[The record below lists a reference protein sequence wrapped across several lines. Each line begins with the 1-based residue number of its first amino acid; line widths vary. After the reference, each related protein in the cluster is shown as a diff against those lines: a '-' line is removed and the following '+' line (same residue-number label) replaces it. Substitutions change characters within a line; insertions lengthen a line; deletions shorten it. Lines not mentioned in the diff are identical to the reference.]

1 MPEIMQNGYRNYNSQ
16 FVFDYLKI
24 WNVNFIGGFVFWIR
38 LVRSINRLMFDF
50 FLISGKRREI
60 VVSNLKVGRL

>member
-24 WNVNFIGGFVFWIR
+24 WNVNFIGEFVFWIR

-50 FLISGKRREI
+50 FFDMRETQRI
-60 VVSNLKVGRL
+60 VSNLKVGRL